1 MPSSQHFDLGLSGAF
16 ATDPPRQ
23 VIIKDLVFSSYSP
36 TVTLIMNRDTSKVGL
51 EARIQSST
59 FSLDAELRSG
69 SDRHCRIHYFIHCFF
84 CPFFCLLFCLPVFS
98 APVSRPFSVPLPA
111 PPPPPLPSPAWPKAA
126 GSLTLP
132 PSPFFLPCGSDLN
145 VSPWVGGVSI
155 IEHVQHFCRLFW
167 FLVPLLPCSRPAV
180 LPQLP
185 SCGRGPAS
193 HTYIFH
199 IIFKCIYVYG
209 DGSP

>member
-98 APVSRPFSVPLPA
+98 APVSRPFSVRLPA
-111 PPPPPLPSPAWPKAA
+111 PPFPCVAQSSGLPHSSPLPFFPPLWLRPQCFALGGWSLYHRTCPAFLQTLLVFGSSPAMQ
-126 GSLTLP
+126 S
-132 PSPFFLPCGSDLN
+132 PS
-145 VSPWVGGVSI
+145 SPATVTELW
-155 IEHVQHFCRLFW
+155 
-167 FLVPLLPCSRPAV
+167 
-180 LPQLP
+180 
-185 SCGRGPAS
+185 
-193 HTYIFH
+193 
-199 IIFKCIYVYG
+199 
-209 DGSP
+209 